1 MFVIHAKFGYIEQI
15 DTKFKVKVNDI
26 YLTDDCN
33 MFVTDDENNSI
44 VRLFPSGLGLYS
56 VQYCS
61 NKTIGNL

>member
-1 MFVIHAKFGYIEQI
+1 MIHAKFGYIEQI

-33 MFVTDDENNSI
+33 VFVTDDEDNSV

>member
-1 MFVIHAKFGYIEQI
+1 MIHAKFGYIEQI

-44 VRLFPSGLGLYS
+44 ARMFPSGLGLYS

>member
-1 MFVIHAKFGYIEQI
+1 MIHAKFGYIEQI
-15 DTKFKVKVNDI
+15 DTKFKVKVDDE

-33 MFVTDDENNSI
+33 VFVTDDEKNSI

>member
-1 MFVIHAKFGYIEQI
+1 MIHAKFGYIEQI

-61 NKTIGNL
+61 NKTIGNM

>member
-1 MFVIHAKFGYIEQI
+1 MIHAKFGYIEQI
-15 DTKFKVKVNDI
+15 DTKFKAKVNDI

-44 VRLFPSGLGLYS
+44 ARLFPSGLGLYS

>member
-1 MFVIHAKFGYIEQI
+1 MIPAKFGYIEQI

-33 MFVTDDENNSI
+33 VFVTDDENNSI

-61 NKTIGNL
+61 N

>member
-1 MFVIHAKFGYIEQI
+1 MIPAKFGYIEQI

-33 MFVTDDENNSI
+33 NVFVTDDENNSI

-61 NKTIGNL
+61 NKTIGNM

>member
-1 MFVIHAKFGYIEQI
+1 MIPAKFGYIEQI

-33 MFVTDDENNSI
+33 VFVTDDENNSI
-44 VRLFPSGLGLYS
+44 VPLFPSGLGLYS

-61 NKTIGNL
+61 NKTIGNM

>member
-1 MFVIHAKFGYIEQI
+1 MIPAKFGYIEQI
-15 DTKFKVKVNDI
+15 DTKFKVKINDI

-33 MFVTDDENNSI
+33 VFVTDDENNSI

-61 NKTIGNL
+61 NKTIGNM

>member
-1 MFVIHAKFGYIEQI
+1 MIHAKFGYIEQI

-44 VRLFPSGLGLYS
+44 ARLFPSGS
-56 VQYCS
+56 VS
-61 NKTIGNL
+61 TVFSTVPIKP

>member
-1 MFVIHAKFGYIEQI
+1 MIPAKFGYIEQI

-33 MFVTDDENNSI
+33 VFVTDDENNSI
-44 VRLFPSGLGLYS
+44 ARLFPSGLGLYS

>member
-1 MFVIHAKFGYIEQI
+1 MIPAKFGYIEQI

-33 MFVTDDENNSI
+33 VFVTDDENNSI

-61 NKTIGNL
+61 NKTIGNM

>member
-1 MFVIHAKFGYIEQI
+1 MIHAKFGYIEQI

-44 VRLFPSGLGLYS
+44 ARLFPSGLGLYS